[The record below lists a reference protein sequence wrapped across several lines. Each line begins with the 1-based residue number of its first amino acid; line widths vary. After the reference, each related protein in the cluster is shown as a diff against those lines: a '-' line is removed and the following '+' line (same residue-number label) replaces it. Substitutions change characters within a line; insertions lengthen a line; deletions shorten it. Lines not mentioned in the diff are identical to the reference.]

1 MDPLKRPELLEGCLY
16 CLQASRSPSS
26 PQCMI
31 PRCGS
36 VQIIAILEHIWS
48 PLRRNTSRSG
58 YLVGF
63 HQNKMLNLT
72 STFEFLSRDFL
83 GTGSSLALDIFPL
96 LCNMKTKCHARMMRK
111 ASSG

>member
-1 MDPLKRPELLEGCLY
+1 MKRPELLEGCLY

-26 PQCMI
+26 LQHMI

-48 PLRRNTSRSG
+48 PLGSNTSKSDLLLG
-58 YLVGF
+58 

-72 STFEFLSRDFL
+72 STFEFLSGDYVWESA
-83 GTGSSLALDIFPL
+83 GSSLAHGIFSL
-96 LCNMKTKCHARMMRK
+96 TLQSEN
-111 ASSG
+111 